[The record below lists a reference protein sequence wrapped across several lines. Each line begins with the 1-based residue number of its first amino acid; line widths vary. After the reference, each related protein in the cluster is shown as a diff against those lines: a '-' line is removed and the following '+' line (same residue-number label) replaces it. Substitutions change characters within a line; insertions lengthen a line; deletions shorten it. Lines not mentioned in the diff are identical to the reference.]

1 MFVSIVCSTPLALVH
16 ISNLIENKPF
26 SGNNTFYKQ
35 PNKNNKSM
43 KKITFLLS
51 LLLAS
56 AGVTASAQDAF
67 EASSA
72 PSNGVGHLIP
82 SGIK

>member
-1 MFVSIVCSTPLALVH
+1 
-16 ISNLIENKPF
+16 
-26 SGNNTFYKQ
+26 
-35 PNKNNKSM
+35 M

>member
-1 MFVSIVCSTPLALVH
+1 
-16 ISNLIENKPF
+16 
-26 SGNNTFYKQ
+26 
-35 PNKNNKSM
+35 M

-72 PSNGVGHLIP
+72 PSNGSWASDTKWYKMSLSVVSLQN
-82 SGIK
+82 